1 MDAEGVLAMARIT
14 RQMIKEIQIKRFK
27 GLRNTPLLKVGKVN
41 LLAGANGRGKSSLCQ
56 VLLTLAQTWNAEA
69 MDALLPNGIWVKLG
83 TYNDI
88 HYVYDEDPTVIFHI
102 VTDNSEYNNFNLVYS
117 RSKSKDTLI
126 ELENATVN
134 GKSIL
139 DNSGYSSNSNSSGD
153 TKEPSIS
160 LSRLSDYPSLIALR
174 QIHYV
179 AANRIAVPYRET
191 FDENASKLNP
201 DGSNVLSV
209 IWNHQDDGCLE
220 KVEELTSGILDGA
233 IIHIESS
240 ANELVF
246 TLNSAK
252 DDKLFRPAN
261 VGYGHGYVLSVITA
275 LTIAKENETLIVENP
290 EAHLHPAAQAKLMN
304 VIVGIANKKN
314 LQVFVETHSDHV
326 LNTAL
331 LAAKQGDLNKDELQL
346 LFFSGRVNE
355 ESHYETLVRNLIV
368 SESGH
373 IMNPPK
379 QFFEQYATDLE
390 KLYL

>member
-1 MDAEGVLAMARIT
+1 
-14 RQMIKEIQIKRFK
+14 MIKEIQIERFK
-27 GLRNTPLLKVGKVN
+27 GLRNTPPLKVGKVN
-41 LLAGANGRGKSSLCQ
+41 LLTGANGRGKSSFCQ

-88 HYVYDEDPTVIFHI
+88 HYVYDSDPTVLFHI
-102 VTDNSEYNNFNLVYS
+102 VTDNSDYNDFNLVYS

-139 DNSGYSSNSNSSGD
+139 DNSGYSMNSNSSGD
-153 TKEPSIS
+153 AMEPSIS

-179 AANRIAVPYRET
+179 AANRIAAPYREI
-191 FDENASKLNP
+191 FDENASKLSP

-209 IWNHQDDGCLE
+209 IWNHQDDGCLK
-220 KVEELTSGILDGA
+220 KVEDLTSGVLDGA
-233 IIHIESS
+233 KIHIESS

-252 DDKLFRPAN
+252 DDKLFRPVN
-261 VGYGHGYVLSVITA
+261 VGYGHGYVISVITA

-290 EAHLHPAAQAKLMN
+290 EAHLHPAAQAKLMS
-304 VIVGIANKKN
+304 VMVDIANKKN

-331 LAAKQGDLNKDELQL
+331 LAAKQGELNEEELQL

-355 ESHYETLVRNLIV
+355 ESHYETLVRNLTV
-368 SESGH
+368 SKSGH
-373 IMNPPK
+373 IMDPPK